1 MAFSARHLCNNVDQN
16 VSNISNDGEYD
27 CSAGICTGEAPG
39 IVDLP
44 SRNAK
49 SKKKKKT
56 HLAKITLQ
64 SYVIMSKHRGTKY
77 QWHIFFS
84 RRCHFDSQRKVRQCK

>member
-49 SKKKKKT
+49 SKKKKN
-56 HLAKITLQ
+56 AF
-64 SYVIMSKHRGTKY
+64 SKNDLTEL
-77 QWHIFFS
+77 
-84 RRCHFDSQRKVRQCK
+84 CHNVKAQGNKVSMAYLL